1 MCMDNVQSAATRWPR
16 AACIGKT
23 SAVACDAANIAPCF
37 FPEQPGMDGWVA
49 SVLDAL
55 DAPASSAPPLPA
67 ASKKTKAA
75 AAADSQEVN
84 SRGYITF
91 KF

>member
-1 MCMDNVQSAATRWPR
+1 MQSAASRWPR

-23 SAVACDAANIAPCF
+23 SAVACDAVNIAPCF
-37 FPEQPGMDGWVA
+37 FPEQPGIHGWVA

-67 ASKKTKAA
+67 ASNKAKAA
-75 AAADSQEVN
+75 AAESHKVN
-84 SRGYITF
+84 SRGFITY

>member
-1 MCMDNVQSAATRWPR
+1 MDNVQSAATRWPR

-67 ASKKTKAA
+67 ASK
-75 AAADSQEVN
+75 
-84 SRGYITF
+84 
-91 KF
+91 